1 MVFHAYQRWSGDRP
15 DPARLL
21 RNLWQRF
28 AANRDARREVAEAV
42 LESDEDKD
50 SDPVQ
55 PLELALAR
63 LELAE
68 WLVHAASE
76 RGGAID
82 EARLDALLA
91 AAESSLG
98 ERERRRTTFLGG
110 VLAVARNQSEDG
122 WLQFGS
128 ALDYPAPEG
137 EDGDDGQH
145 HLKLMIDWAWQQ
157 TPPVTA
163 LESARRLEKET
174 HDPTLSKRAA
184 APLARGLL
192 AAERWKEALDVAQRA
207 ESAELEAR
215 ALLALGHARQVLEGN
230 YPVLRLAE
238 AALMQ
243 YHPKAA
249 LELLTKEK
257 PSAEVQ
263 LLQGRAC
270 ILSDERSGALSA
282 LSSAV
287 AGNDHIVA
295 AEALVRLGRALVD
308 WRRLDEADSEL
319 KRMATDSLKAPALRL
334 RVNTL
339 RALAAGLA
347 DPEAVESS
355 AGALRS
361 MREETLSNAALP
373 PSVLVE
379 IELARLELESPGKV
393 KLDDLAGALGR
404 MDAPGPRLLALRG
417 LSRVKNATGPPFS
430 GTARLLRDLTAVK
443 DDLSEEPAIKLGQAE
458 LERILHSYETG
469 QRILT
474 GLLSVISTAAES
486 IIKGFVTAALARL
499 HGEGEAAAEA
509 IPPKPEDGK
518 EHLALRIWSESGTA
532 PLVHVQFALSPSK
545 AHQFTGRSALR
556 DFGEEAFFVLSKDSK
571 GFCEALGE
579 ALMVDYLREGLM
591 ADPDTFLQLLPQ
603 DDLAARM
610 PWELAT
616 YQGSSVT
623 DHLRVKAIVRSFQ
636 PRQMPSSDSA
646 PVRALVA
653 LVNLVEIRQSKI
665 SDLGIRRAI
674 KGYEN
679 HGSPAKV
686 LRASELH
693 AIGKGSTSD
702 LAMLDSKI
710 RIVHLLAEIAKRRSG
725 AGLRTSDEALLTPRN
740 LSHWLD
746 DGQPRLVILDLALDS
761 SAVDAAEQLMLANS
775 FCWTLTQGRPY
786 LSVLCGVFAAY
797 DPTAIN
803 EGGIMDALMRA
814 FAEGET
820 LFETVGSLQRL
831 QTFRSDFDPKDRSR
845 TVVSL
850 CSATARQRFQM
861 GGAS

>member
-1 MVFHAYQRWSGDRP
+1 
-15 DPARLL
+15 
-21 RNLWQRF
+21 
-28 AANRDARREVAEAV
+28 
-42 LESDEDKD
+42 
-50 SDPVQ
+50 
-55 PLELALAR
+55 
-63 LELAE
+63 
-68 WLVHAASE
+68 
-76 RGGAID
+76 
-82 EARLDALLA
+82 
-91 AAESSLG
+91 
-98 ERERRRTTFLGG
+98 
-110 VLAVARNQSEDG
+110 
-122 WLQFGS
+122 
-128 ALDYPAPEG
+128 
-137 EDGDDGQH
+137 
-145 HLKLMIDWAWQQ
+145 
-157 TPPVTA
+157 
-163 LESARRLEKET
+163 
-174 HDPTLSKRAA
+174 
-184 APLARGLL
+184 
-192 AAERWKEALDVAQRA
+192 
-207 ESAELEAR
+207 
-215 ALLALGHARQVLEGN
+215 
-230 YPVLRLAE
+230 
-238 AALMQ
+238 
-243 YHPKAA
+243 
-249 LELLTKEK
+249 
-257 PSAEVQ
+257 
-263 LLQGRAC
+263 
-270 ILSDERSGALSA
+270 
-282 LSSAV
+282 
-287 AGNDHIVA
+287 
-295 AEALVRLGRALVD
+295 
-308 WRRLDEADSEL
+308 
-319 KRMATDSLKAPALRL
+319 MATDSLKAPALRL

-417 LSRVKNATGPPFS
+417 LSREKNATGPPFS

-443 DDLSEEPAIKLGQAE
+443 DDLSEEPAIGLGQAE

-518 EHLALRIWSESGTA
+518 GTSRLTN
-532 PLVHVQFALSPSK
+532 LVRARTGSAGPCGIRARPSK

-591 ADPDTFLQLLPQ
+591 ADPNMFLQLLPQ

-616 YQGSSVT
+616 DQGSSVT
-623 DHLRVKAIVRSFQ
+623 DHRRVKAIVRSFQ

-693 AIGKGSTSD
+693 AIGKGSTPTSRC
-702 LAMLDSKI
+702 S
-710 RIVHLLAEIAKRRSG
+710 IARFASFIFSPKLRSG
-725 AGLRTSDEALLTPRN
+725 GPERACAHLTR
-740 LSHWLD
+740 LS
-746 DGQPRLVILDLALDS
+746 
-761 SAVDAAEQLMLANS
+761 
-775 FCWTLTQGRPY
+775 
-786 LSVLCGVFAAY
+786 
-797 DPTAIN
+797 
-803 EGGIMDALMRA
+803 
-814 FAEGET
+814 
-820 LFETVGSLQRL
+820 
-831 QTFRSDFDPKDRSR
+831 
-845 TVVSL
+845 
-850 CSATARQRFQM
+850 
-861 GGAS
+861 